1 MPDFEFLWLNI
12 GNNCSKKDSFMT
24 KNYRL
29 CLVGFGNVGKAFARL
44 LIKKEGELASRY
56 GLSVTVT
63 GIITGTHGQAI
74 NPDGLDLEQALST
87 AESGQNL
94 NRLSTVDAPNETH
107 GFISACPADF
117 MFETTP
123 VNPQSG
129 QPALGYLKTALEKG
143 MHVIT
148 ANKGPVV
155 HGYQELT
162 ELAKRKNRGFMFES
176 AVMDGAPIFSLFR
189 QPLVGANLI
198 SFKGILNSCTN
209 MLLAMM
215 EDGKSFDEAVAYGKS
230 IGITETDPSNDI
242 DGWDAAIKVSA
253 LVTVL
258 MGVPMTPQQV
268 DRTGIRGITPE
279 MIAEAKADG
288 ERWKLVCSAKREEG
302 RIFARVAPERLGP
315 ESPLY
320 SVNGTSSYCQFKL
333 DVLPGL
339 GILESDPGPETTAY
353 GLFADFLNILEVA

>member
-1 MPDFEFLWLNI
+1 
-12 GNNCSKKDSFMT
+12 MT
-24 KNYRL
+24 KNL
-29 CLVGFGNVGKAFARL
+29 KFCLVGFGNVGKAFADL
-44 LIKKEGELASRY
+44 LIRKETELADRY
-56 GLSVTVT
+56 DLSVTVT

-74 NPDGLDLEQALST
+74 DPEGLDLQKAVALVDN
-87 AESGQNL
+87 GQTL
-94 NRLSTVDAPNETH
+94 NSLSDVEAPNETLA
-107 GFISACPADF
+107 FITACPADF

-129 QPALGYLKTALEKG
+129 QPALSHIKTALQSG
-143 MHVIT
+143 MHVVT

-162 ELAKRKNRGFMFES
+162 ALAQKRDVRFLFES

-189 QPLVGANLI
+189 EPLVGANLI

-209 MLLAMM
+209 LLLELM
-215 EDGKSFDEAVAYGKS
+215 EEGKSFEEAVEYGKS

-242 DGWDAAIKVSA
+242 DGWDAAIKVAA

-258 MGVPMTPQQV
+258 MGVPLTPQEV
-268 DRTGIRGITPE
+268 DRTGIRDITRA
-279 MIAEAKADG
+279 MIADAQAEG
-288 ERWKLVCSAKREEG
+288 ERWKLVCSAERLEN
-302 RIFARVAPERLGP
+302 RIFARVAPERVGP
-315 ESPLY
+315 QSALY
-320 SVNGTSSYCQFKL
+320 SVNGTSSFCQFKL

-353 GLFADFLNILEVA
+353 GMLADFLNILEVA